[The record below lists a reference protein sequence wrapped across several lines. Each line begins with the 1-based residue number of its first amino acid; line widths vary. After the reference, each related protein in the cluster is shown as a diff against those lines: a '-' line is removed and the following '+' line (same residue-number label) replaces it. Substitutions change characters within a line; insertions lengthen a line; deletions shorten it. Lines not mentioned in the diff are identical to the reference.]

1 MSIFSDRKPVFLATA
16 SLLSMVLGIASPAV
30 AQTTG
35 SQSDTTPTDVATDT
49 QGAAGQQQSNGQTE
63 ATAASSDEQTA
74 RDIVVTGSRLKRTAA
89 DIDQPAQI
97 LDSEQI
103 TKRGYTNLGTALQ
116 ELPAFS
122 VPANSP
128 IGAQGSF
135 SAGQT
140 FVNLYNLGAQRT
152 LSLVNGHR
160 FVSSSTSSIFGP
172 VAGSPVDLTD
182 IPTTLVD
189 RIETISVGGAPIYG
203 SDAIAGTVNVI
214 LKNNIEG
221 LHLQVQNGI
230 AQRGDGGEHEIALT
244 AGKNFADGR
253 GNVTLSVQ
261 YNHQAGIPT
270 SDRYWT
276 GADRPFFGSAT
287 PGHSYT
293 NELFYGGQHYNVFTN
308 TGMPLLIDSYPI
320 LGDQPYASVTNSQG
334 QALYFDNSGHL
345 AVFHNGIPTGD
356 SISQA
361 GGDGFRI
368 ADYGNFL
375 SETNRVQATALAHY
389 DFSDSTHL
397 SVEGWY
403 GRSSARNLRDQPF
416 YNTYLFADAGDV
428 NGDLILNTDN
438 PFLSEQDRAT
448 IVSNLT
454 ENGLDPSTFYLA
466 RANTDLA
473 TGGFKTTN
481 ELYRF
486 VGDLTGDFYL
496 GDHKLTWD
504 FNGTY
509 GHVHTRTKTRE
520 IVNQNFYNALDA
532 VRDGSGNI
540 VCRPGYANATIA
552 TLNSTCEPL
561 DVFGVNQAS
570 QASLDYISALATPTQ
585 NNEQYDLVAS
595 VGGSIITLPAGDVQA
610 LIGYE
615 HRHESTAFD
624 PGTFYYGEPNGDG
637 TRTQYGNSIPID
649 PVSGA
654 FHTNEAFGELQIPLI
669 SNGMNVPL
677 VYSLNFEGSAR
688 YAKNSL
694 TSGGFWSYTAG
705 GNYAPI
711 QGLAFRGNYTRS
723 FRAPAISEV
732 FAPNGQVFDTADD
745 PCDSRFISGGP
756 NPSQRAANCA
766 AEGIPTDFQSNIADY
781 TAKGTFSGNR
791 NLENEIAN
799 SWTAGATLQPDF
811 LPHFSLTADYISI
824 DIKNEIA
831 SLGVGDLLNACYDS
845 SDYPDNP
852 FCSTF
857 TRDADHQVVSFQEGN
872 YNAAIERFRALQATA
887 NLSVPLSTYGLPESA
902 GTLGLGVNYLH
913 TFKHFYKVGTG
924 DKTYTVGTSSEP
936 TDNFTANFN
945 YDNGGFNVLWQVQ
958 YYGKSR
964 IDVNTPIT
972 NYQYPTVDAY
982 FMYNTSVGYR
992 IDDKYSIRLV
1002 VDNVLDK
1009 HPPFPYSGLS
1019 TTRYYDAIM
1028 GRYFH
1033 INIGVDF

>member
-1 MSIFSDRKPVFLATA
+1 MSYRSHSVFGQ
-16 SLLSMVLGIASPAV
+16 SMASPIGGKILRAALMSGV
-30 AQTTG
+30 ASGLLLAAPARAQTTAG
-35 SQSDTTPTDVATDT
+35 SDQQDGSTVAGSGRSENSPP
-49 QGAAGQQQSNGQTE
+49 Q
-63 ATAASSDEQTA
+63 
-74 RDIVVTGSRLKRTAA
+74 DIVVTGSRIKRTAA

-97 LDSEQI
+97 LGGEQI

-128 IGAQGSF
+128 IGSQGSF

-140 FVNLYNLGAQRT
+140 YVNLYNLGAQRT

-160 FVSSSTSSIFGP
+160 FVSSSTASIFGP

-189 RIETISVGGAPIYG
+189 RVETISVGGAPIYG

-214 LKNNIEG
+214 LKKNIEG
-221 LHLQVQNGI
+221 LHLEAQNGI
-230 AQRGDGGEHEIALT
+230 AQRGDGGENELALT

-261 YNHQAGIPT
+261 YNRQSGIPT

-276 GADRPFFGSAT
+276 SANRPFFGSAT
-287 PGHSYT
+287 AGNT
-293 NELFYGGQHYNVFTN
+293 FANELFYGGQRYNVFTN
-308 TGMPLLIDSYPI
+308 TGMPLLADSYPI
-320 LGDQPYASVTNSQG
+320 LGTTPYASITNAQG
-334 QALYFDNSGHL
+334 QALYFNNSGNL
-345 AVFHNGIPTGD
+345 TVFNNGQETG
-356 SISQA
+356 SAIYQA

-375 SETNRVQATALAHY
+375 ADTNRLQATALAHY
-389 DFSDSTHL
+389 DFSDSVRL

-416 YNTYLFADAGDV
+416 YNTYLFANAGEV
-428 NGDLILNTDN
+428 NGDLVLSTDN
-438 PFLSEQDRAT
+438 PFLSSQDRAT
-448 IVSNLT
+448 IITNLT

-473 TGGFKTTN
+473 TGSFKTTN

-486 VGDLTGDFYL
+486 VGDLSGDFLL
-496 GDHKLTWD
+496 GDHKFTWD
-504 FNGTY
+504 INGTY

-532 VRDGSGNI
+532 VRDGNGNI
-540 VCRPGYANATIA
+540 VCRPGYTNAAIA
-552 TLNSTCEPL
+552 TVNSACAPL

-570 QASLDYISALATPTQ
+570 QAALDYISAIATPTQ
-585 NNEQYDLVAS
+585 NNEQYDIVAS
-595 VGGSIITLPAGDVQA
+595 ITGSLFKLPAGDVEA
-610 LIGYE
+610 VLGYE
-615 HRHESTAFD
+615 HRHESTSFN
-624 PGTFYYGEPNGDG
+624 PGAFYYGEPNADG

-649 PVSGA
+649 PVAGG
-654 FHTNEAFGELQIPLI
+654 FDTNEGFGELHIPVV
-669 SNGMNVPL
+669 SHDMNVPL
-677 VYSLNFEGSAR
+677 IYSLNLEGSAR

-694 TSGGFWSYTAG
+694 THGGFWSYTGG

-711 QGLAFRGNYTRS
+711 QGITFRGNYTRS
-723 FRAPAISEV
+723 FRAPAITEV
-732 FAPNGQVFDTADD
+732 FAPNGQVFDTAND
-745 PCDSRFISGGP
+745 PCDSRYITGGP
-756 NPSQRAANCA
+756 NPSQRAANCS
-766 AEGIPTDFQSNIADY
+766 AEGIPADFTSNIVDY

-791 NLENEIAN
+791 NLQNEIAN
-799 SWTAGATLQPDF
+799 SWTAGATLQPNF
-811 LPHFSLTADYISI
+811 LPGFSLTADYISI

-845 SDYPDNP
+845 SDYPTNP

-872 YNAAIERFRALQATA
+872 YNAAIERFRGLQATA
-887 NLSVPLSTYGLPESA
+887 SLSVPLSTYGLPESA
-902 GTLGLGVNYLH
+902 GTIGLGVNYLH

-924 DKTYTVGTSSEP
+924 DKTYTVGTTSEP
-936 TDNFTANFN
+936 ADNFTANFN

-958 YYGKSR
+958 YYGPTR
-964 IDVNTPIT
+964 ISVNTPLS
-972 NYQYPTVDAY
+972 NYQYPKVDSY
-982 FMYNTSVGYR
+982 FMYNASLGYR

-1019 TTRYYDAIM
+1019 TTRYYSAIM

-1033 INIGVDF
+1033 INVGVDF

>member
-1 MSIFSDRKPVFLATA
+1 MSIRFAPMGSAGAALAGSAKSLRAALMA
-16 SLLSMVLGIASPAV
+16 SAAAGLAAVVATPAW
-30 AQTTG
+30 AQTGAQTG
-35 SQSDTTPTDVATDT
+35 ETANQAQAQSDADQTADVAAPT
-49 QGAAGQQQSNGQTE
+49 
-63 ATAASSDEQTA
+63 
-74 RDIVVTGSRLKRTAA
+74 IVVTGSRLKRTAA

-97 LDSEQI
+97 LNGEQI
-103 TKRGYTNLGTALQ
+103 QKRAYTNLGSALQ

-128 IGAQGSF
+128 VASQGSF

-160 FVSSSTSSIFGP
+160 FVSSATGSIFGP
-172 VAGSPVDLTD
+172 VAGSPVDLEN
-182 IPTTLVD
+182 IPTSLVE
-189 RIETISVGGAPIYG
+189 RVETISVGGAPIYG

-214 LKNNIEG
+214 LKNNFQG
-221 LHLQVQNGI
+221 LHLDLQNGI
-230 AQRGDGGEHEIALT
+230 AQRGDGGEHQVSLL
-244 AGKNFADGR
+244 AGQNFDNGN

-287 PGHSYT
+287 PGHSFSHQ
-293 NELFYGGQHYNVFTN
+293 LFYGGQHYNVFTN
-308 TGMPLLIDSYPI
+308 TGMPLLADSYPI
-320 LGDQPYASVTNSQG
+320 LGDQPYASITNAQG
-334 QALYFDNSGHL
+334 QALYFDESGHL
-345 AVFHNGIPTGD
+345 TVFHNGQPTGD

-375 SETNRVQATALAHY
+375 ADSNRIVATALAHY
-389 DFSDSTHL
+389 DFSNGARL
-397 SVEGWY
+397 SMEGWY
-403 GRSSARNLRDQPF
+403 AHSSARNLRDQPF

-428 NGDLILNTDN
+428 NGDLIMSTDN
-438 PFLSEQDRAT
+438 PYLSDADRAT
-448 IVSNLT
+448 IVRNLT

-473 TGGFKTTN
+473 TGSFRTTN
-481 ELYRF
+481 NLYRF
-486 VGDLTGDFYL
+486 VADLTGDFSL
-496 GDHKLTWD
+496 GDHKFTWD

-509 GHVHTRTKTRE
+509 GRVKTRTKTRE

-540 VCRPGYANATIA
+540 VCAPGYTNAAIETGS
-552 TLNSTCEPL
+552 STCAPL

-570 QASLDYISALATPTQ
+570 PAALDYISAIANPTEV
-585 NNEQYDLVAS
+585 NEQYDLVAS
-595 VGGSIITLPAGDVQA
+595 LSGSLFTLPAGDAEAV
-610 LIGYE
+610 LGYE
-615 HRHESTAFD
+615 HRHESADFN
-624 PGTFYYGEPNGDG
+624 PGAFYYGEPNGDG

-649 PVSGA
+649 PVSGS
-654 FHTNEAFGELQIPLI
+654 FHTNELFGELRVPLV
-669 SNGMNVPL
+669 SASMDVPL
-677 VYSLNFEGSAR
+677 VYSLNFNSSAR

-694 TSGGFWSYTAG
+694 THGGFWSYTAG
-705 GNYAPI
+705 GDYAPL
-711 QGLAFRGNYTRS
+711 QGITIRGNYTRS
-723 FRAPAISEV
+723 FRAPAITEV

-745 PCDSRFISGGP
+745 PCDARFITGGP
-756 NPSQRAANCA
+756 NPTQRAANCA
-766 AEGIPTDFQSNIADY
+766 AEGIPADFQSNIVDY

-799 SWTAGATLQPDF
+799 SWTAGAALRPDF
-811 LPHFSLTADYISI
+811 LPRFSLTADYISI

-831 SLGVGDLLNACYDS
+831 SLGVEDLLNACYDS
-845 SDYPDNP
+845 SDYPTNP

-857 TRDADHQVVSFQEGN
+857 TRDAEHQVVSFQEGN

-887 NLSVPLSTYGLPESA
+887 SLSVPLSTYGLPESA
-902 GTLGLGVNYLH
+902 GTIGLGVNYLH

-924 DKTYTVGTSSEP
+924 DKTYTVGTSTEP
-936 TDNFTANFN
+936 ADNFTANFN
-945 YDNGGFNVLWQVQ
+945 YDNGGFNLLWQME
-958 YYGKSR
+958 YYGPTR
-964 IDVNTPIT
+964 INVNTPLSS
-972 NYQYPTVDAY
+972 YQYPKVGDY
-982 FMYNTSVGYR
+982 FMYNASVGYR

-1002 VDNVLDK
+1002 VDNVMDK

-1019 TTRYYDAIM
+1019 TTRYYSAIM